1 MLEQEVIKFSQIFTG
16 LDRAYGY
23 YQPKNSQKGNGKEEG
38 ILKTVTKPV
47 TLDIYKSHLEKTH
60 YSIGIIPIRED
71 NTCCWGVIDVD
82 IYPIDYKEVITKIR
96 KLELPLV
103 PCRSKSGGM
112 HIFMFVPEGIK
123 AAEMKQKLKES
134 ALSIGYPGSE
144 IFPKQTEIRSD
155 RGDTGNWLNL
165 PYGIGMRYAFNDDGS
180 AASLQEFFQLYDKYK
195 LTKEQFNNL
204 TIKDPDE
211 ILAGGPPCL
220 NAILA
225 KGSVGK
231 GERNNTMFNICVYFI
246 KTKKENWENE
256 VSKVNE
262 QYFKPKLEHTELN
275 NIIASAKE
283 KEYNYQCN
291 KDPLEKFCDK
301 KACVKKEFGVGTP
314 DHPTFGNLT
323 VVETDPPLW
332 FMDVDDSR
340 IELTTEQL
348 QMFEKFQRRCMEVLH
363 TMPPLMKKS
372 DWIDTVNAMMAE
384 GSLNIIEVSEE
395 DKFVGRFKSLFNDF
409 LIRWPSSSENEDVL
423 LQRKNYIN
431 DGKIFFKAEVLEEY
445 IKNAGFKIDQN
456 ILYKTLRFT
465 IKAEERQIKIKKDE
479 HIRLSVRVRVVD
491 DPKMR
496 TIKLDTR
503 AKNSQ
508 PEETPF

>member
-1 MLEQEVIKFSQIFTG
+1 MPSYSEDIIQGMVNFKKLSAF
-16 LDRAYGY
+16 
-23 YQPKNSQKGNGKEEG
+23 GKELIKEG
-38 ILKTVTKPV
+38 RIK
-47 TLDIYKSHLEKTH
+47 EA
-60 YSIGIIPIRED
+60 GIIDIAINDIFNRLI
-71 NTCCWGVIDVD
+71 TQGVKYTD
-82 IYPIDYKEVITKIR
+82 IFVLDSESGKFYYPCAVCKGDFARPNIKAKSYTKEVITKIR

-112 HIFMFVPEGIK
+112 HIFMFIPDGIK
-123 AAEMKQKLKES
+123 ASEMKQKLKEC

-195 LTKEQFNNL
+195 LTKEQFNSL

-262 QYFKPKLEHTELN
+262 EYFKPKLEHTELN

-283 KEYNYQCN
+283 KDKEY
-291 KDPLEKFCDK
+291 KVSDADRTK
-301 KACVKKEFGVGTP
+301 
-314 DHPTFGNLT
+314 
-323 VVETDPPLW
+323 
-332 FMDVDDSR
+332 MS
-340 IELTTEQL
+340 QL
-348 QMFEKFQRRCMEVLH
+348 
-363 TMPPLMKKS
+363 
-372 DWIDTVNAMMAE
+372 
-384 GSLNIIEVSEE
+384 
-395 DKFVGRFKSLFNDF
+395 LFA
-409 LIRWPSSSENEDVL
+409 
-423 LQRKNYIN
+423 K
-431 DGKIFFKAEVLEEY
+431 
-445 IKNAGFKIDQN
+445 
-456 ILYKTLRFT
+456 
-465 IKAEERQIKIKKDE
+465 
-479 HIRLSVRVRVVD
+479 
-491 DPKMR
+491 
-496 TIKLDTR
+496 R
-503 AKNSQ
+503 AKKHWKK
-508 PEETPF
+508 